1 MNQKLEQGN
10 LKLTVR
16 MSSDLYAAGKLVC
29 SWALLIGSEALFC
42 LFGFLIFSALNMLPR
57 DLVYYPVCGLGGG
70 TVTQQFVSFSIKKD
84 TYFMWYVIFL
94 SLFPYRETLFACKN

>member
-1 MNQKLEQGN
+1 MNRKLEQGN

-70 TVTQQFVSFSIKKD
+70 TVTQQFVSFSIKK
-84 TYFMWYVIFL
+84 TLHVICH
-94 SLFPYRETLFACKN
+94 LFIIIVPTRGNTTCM

>member
-1 MNQKLEQGN
+1 MNRKLEQGN

-70 TVTQQFVSFSIKKD
+70 TFTMEEPQTAACVQLWLHNPATHSI
-84 TYFMWYVIFL
+84 
-94 SLFPYRETLFACKN
+94 P